1 MSDISMDLSSDLGNV
16 ISALDPTLPGH
27 DNHLPNRSNSFG
39 QQTLEFPVSRRTAAP
54 YEQPHVSKSNTVG
67 DPVVYLPRA
76 DERLILSRHDTLVEQ
91 KPSASRSDRTN
102 ADLKV
107 LLGNTQSKLRSGA
120 KLLRT
125 ASKNDFEKSPEYV
138 VPLERNSSRSRVE
151 LDLFLDNEICVQGGY
166 LKGSVEIRVKKLKTP
181 ILLSAGKLRV
191 VGFESIL
198 DDGERATFYHCVRSL
213 AAVAPGT
220 HKLYTSEADDEGF
233 ARTSEGVYL
242 LPFTFHVPLTS
253 EFGNP
258 KGPIP
263 PRSGTSIRYVTM
275 V

>member
-1 MSDISMDLSSDLGNV
+1 MGNISVDPSPDLGNV
-16 ISALDPTLPGH
+16 ISALDPTLSISH
-27 DNHLPNRSNSFG
+27 DSHLPNRFNSFG
-39 QQTLEFPVSRRTAAP
+39 QQTLDIPVSRRTAAP
-54 YEQPHVSKSNTVG
+54 YEQPHVQKSNPVG
-67 DPVVYLPRA
+67 DPLVYLRRA
-76 DERLILSRHDTLVEQ
+76 DQRLTLSRHDTLMEQ
-91 KPSASRSDRTN
+91 KPSASRSDKSS

-120 KLLRT
+120 KLLRA
-125 ASKNDFEKSPEYV
+125 ASTNESPECV
-138 VPLERNSSRSRVE
+138 VPLERNSSRSRLE

-166 LKGSVEIRVKKLKTP
+166 LKGTVEIRVKKHKSP

-213 AAVAPGT
+213 AALASGT

-233 ARTSEGVYL
+233 ARTSEGAHL

-253 EFGNP
+253 EFGIP

-263 PRSGTSIRYVTM
+263 PRSGTSIRYVAM